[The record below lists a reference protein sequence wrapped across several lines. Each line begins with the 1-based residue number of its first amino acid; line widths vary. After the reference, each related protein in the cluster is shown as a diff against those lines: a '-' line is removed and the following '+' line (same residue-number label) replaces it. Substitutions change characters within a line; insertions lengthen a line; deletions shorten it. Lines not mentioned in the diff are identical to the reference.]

1 MTLRQLE
8 DKIEQPED
16 KDVHSAS
23 VQQIFHEQKLTK
35 SGEETRQLEQHQQQ
49 EVLIKHY
56 AEMDKKRWLIRFLI
70 IAAIGLVLST
80 KVYVL
85 IFKIDP
91 LTGLYGFFA
100 TFLIFSAFFF
110 SYTRYKDPVVHSQNT
125 AKLSDSSHGEH
136 QKQPFVSVII
146 AAKNDPV
153 ILKQGVYSILSSSYS
168 HIEIILVND
177 GSTDETGKVMD
188 LLFKENPDKIKVVQ
202 LSENI
207 GKRKAIYEGI
217 KQGKSRGEIILFM
230 DSDTFIDRMAIE
242 RLVTCFNDPDVGAVT
257 GMARP
262 LNRDENVLTRMQ
274 ETWYDGSFAIM
285 KGMEG
290 SFGSVTCCSGVLSA
304 YRREAIMPCM
314 DDWSNDK
321 FLGIEFRAGD
331 DRQLTSYVIG
341 GNKHYIDSGNRVWK
355 TRYCQ
360 SAIAY
365 SEVPSTMKKFII
377 QQIRW
382 KKSWIRTFIFTAPFY
397 YKNRSPIAAAIY
409 YLQMVLSFLGPIV
422 ATRNLILMPLEGHFA
437 APLVYLGG
445 LTFISLLFALEFR
458 IRYPNSGN
466 RWMYRILVTLLSINV
481 LSSLLY
487 YAALTIRRNKWGTR

>member
-1 MTLRQLE
+1 MTLRRELDNNNE
-8 DKIEQPED
+8 NL
-16 KDVHSAS
+16 KDRDVDSAS
-23 VQQIFHEQKLTK
+23 AIQQIIHKQ
-35 SGEETRQLEQHQQQ
+35 EEESRQLEQHQQQ
-49 EVLIKHY
+49 ELLIKHY
-56 AEMDKKRWLIRFLI
+56 TEIDKKRWLVRFLI
-70 IAAIGLVLST
+70 IVAVGLVLST

-91 LTGLYGFFA
+91 LTGLYGFIA

-110 SYTRYKDPVVHSQNT
+110 SYTRYRDPVIHSQYE
-125 AKLSDSSHGEH
+125 SQQ

-153 ILKQGVYSILSSSYS
+153 IIKQGVYSILSSSYS
-168 HIEIILVND
+168 KIEIILVND

-188 LLFKENPDKIKVVQ
+188 LLFKENLEKIKVVQ
-202 LSENI
+202 LSKNI

-217 KQGKSRGEIILFM
+217 KQGKPRGEIILFM
-230 DSDTFIDRMAIE
+230 DSDTFVDRMAIE
-242 RLVTCFNDPDVGAVT
+242 RLVTCFNDPNVGAVT

-262 LNRDENVLTRMQ
+262 SNRDENVLTKMQ

-304 YRREAIMPCM
+304 YRKEAIMPCL

-341 GNKHYIDSGNRVWK
+341 GNKHYIDSANRVWK

-365 SEVPSTMKKFII
+365 SEVPSTMKKFMI

-437 APLVYLGG
+437 APVMYLGG
-445 LTFISLLFALEFR
+445 LMFISLLFALEFR
-458 IRYPNSGN
+458 FRYPNSGN

>member
-1 MTLRQLE
+1 LTLRRELDNNNE
-8 DKIEQPED
+8 NL
-16 KDVHSAS
+16 KDRDVDSAS
-23 VQQIFHEQKLTK
+23 AIQQIIHKQ
-35 SGEETRQLEQHQQQ
+35 EEESRQLEQHQQQ
-49 EVLIKHY
+49 ELLIKHY
-56 AEMDKKRWLIRFLI
+56 TEIDKKRWLVRFLI
-70 IAAIGLVLST
+70 IVAVGLVLST

-91 LTGLYGFFA
+91 LTGLYGFIA

-110 SYTRYKDPVVHSQNT
+110 SYTRYRDPVIHSQYE
-125 AKLSDSSHGEH
+125 SQQ

-153 ILKQGVYSILSSSYS
+153 IIKQGVYSILSSSYS
-168 HIEIILVND
+168 KIEIILVND

-188 LLFKENPDKIKVVQ
+188 LLFKENLEKIKVVQ
-202 LSENI
+202 LSKNI

-217 KQGKSRGEIILFM
+217 KQGKPRGEIILFM
-230 DSDTFIDRMAIE
+230 DSDTFVDRMAIE
-242 RLVTCFNDPDVGAVT
+242 RLVTCFNDPNVGAVT

-262 LNRDENVLTRMQ
+262 SNRDENVLTKMQ

-304 YRREAIMPCM
+304 YRKEAIMPCL

-341 GNKHYIDSGNRVWK
+341 GNKHYIDSANRVWK

-365 SEVPSTMKKFII
+365 SEVPSTMKKFMI

-437 APLVYLGG
+437 APVMYLGG
-445 LTFISLLFALEFR
+445 LMFISLLFALEFR
-458 IRYPNSGN
+458 FRYPNSGN

>member
-1 MTLRQLE
+1 LSLRREL
-8 DKIEQPED
+8 DNKIEES
-16 KDVHSAS
+16 KDRDVNSAS
-23 VQQIFHEQKLTK
+23 AVQQIFHKQELKEHEQ
-35 SGEETRQLEQHQQQ
+35 TRQQENQQQ
-49 EVLIKHY
+49 EQQQKQLIKY
-56 AEMDKKRWLIRFLI
+56 YEELDKKRWLVRFLT
-70 IAAIGLVLST
+70 IAAVGLVLST
-80 KVYVL
+80 KVYLL

-110 SYTRYKDPVVHSQNT
+110 SYTRYKDPAIHSQYIANHNE
-125 AKLSDSSHGEH
+125 SS
-136 QKQPFVSVII
+136 QQQPFVSVII

-153 ILKQGVYSILSSSYS
+153 IIKQGVYSILNSSYS
-168 HIEIILVND
+168 KIEVILVND
-177 GSTDETGKVMD
+177 GSTDETGKVMN
-188 LLFKENPDKIKVVQ
+188 LLFKEKPEKIKVVQ
-202 LSENI
+202 LSKNI

-217 KQGKSRGEIILFM
+217 RQGKPLGEILVFM

-242 RLVTCFNDPDVGAVT
+242 KLVTCFNDPNVGAVT
-257 GMARP
+257 GTSIP
-262 LNRDENVLTRMQ
+262 LNRDENVLTKMQ
-274 ETWYDGSFAIM
+274 DTWYDGSFAIM

-304 YRREAIMPCM
+304 YRKEAIVPCL

-341 GNKHYIDSGNRVWK
+341 GNKHYIESANRVWK

-365 SEVPSTMKKFII
+365 SEVPSTLKKFII

-409 YLQMVLSFLGPIV
+409 YLQMALSFLGPIV
-422 ATRNLILMPLEGHFA
+422 AIRNLILMPLEGHFA
-437 APLVYLGG
+437 SPVVYLGG
-445 LTFISLLFALEFR
+445 LMFISLLFALEFR

-481 LSSLLY
+481 LNSLLY

>member
-1 MTLRQLE
+1 MTLRRELDNNNE
-8 DKIEQPED
+8 NL
-16 KDVHSAS
+16 KDRDVDSAS
-23 VQQIFHEQKLTK
+23 AIQQIIHKQ
-35 SGEETRQLEQHQQQ
+35 EEESRQLEQHQQQ
-49 EVLIKHY
+49 ELLIKHY
-56 AEMDKKRWLIRFLI
+56 TEIDKKRWLVRFLI
-70 IAAIGLVLST
+70 IVAVGLVLST

-91 LTGLYGFFA
+91 LTGLYGFIA

-110 SYTRYKDPVVHSQNT
+110 SYTRYRDPVIHSQYE
-125 AKLSDSSHGEH
+125 SQQ

-153 ILKQGVYSILSSSYS
+153 IIKQGVYSILSSSYS
-168 HIEIILVND
+168 KIEIILVND

-188 LLFKENPDKIKVVQ
+188 LLFKENLEKIKVVQ
-202 LSENI
+202 LSKNI

-217 KQGKSRGEIILFM
+217 KQGKPRGEIILFM
-230 DSDTFIDRMAIE
+230 DSDTFVDRMAIE
-242 RLVTCFNDPDVGAVT
+242 RLVTCFNDPNVGAVT

-262 LNRDENVLTRMQ
+262 SNRDENVLTKMQ

-304 YRREAIMPCM
+304 YRKEAIMPCL

-341 GNKHYIDSGNRVWK
+341 GNKHYIDSANRVWK

-365 SEVPSTMKKFII
+365 SEVPSTLKKFMI

-409 YLQMVLSFLGPIV
+409 LS
-422 ATRNLILMPLEGHFA
+422 LIH
-437 APLVYLGG
+437 
-445 LTFISLLFALEFR
+445 I
-458 IRYPNSGN
+458 
-466 RWMYRILVTLLSINV
+466 
-481 LSSLLY
+481 
-487 YAALTIRRNKWGTR
+487 

>member
-1 MTLRQLE
+1 MTLRQIE
-8 DKIEQPED
+8 EKIEEPEE
-16 KDVHSAS
+16 KDVYSAS
-23 VQQIFHEQKLTK
+23 PVQQIFYRNEQKKL
-35 SGEETRQLEQHQQQ
+35 EEARQQ
-49 EVLIKHY
+49 EQTQKELIKY
-56 AEMDKKRWLIRFLI
+56 YEEIDKKRWLVRFLI

-80 KVYVL
+80 KVYIL

-100 TFLIFSAFFF
+100 TFLIFAAFFF
-110 SYTRYKDPVVHSQNT
+110 SYTRYKDPALHPQSESQ
-125 AKLSDSSHGEH
+125 E
-136 QKQPFVSVII
+136 QQQQPFVSVII

-153 ILKQGVYSILSSSYS
+153 IIREGVSSILSSSYS
-168 HIEIILVND
+168 KIEIILVND
-177 GSTDETGKVMD
+177 GSTDETGRVMD
-188 LLFKENPDKIKVVQ
+188 QLFKEYPEKIKVVQ
-202 LSENI
+202 LSSNI

-217 KQGKSRGEIILFM
+217 KQGKPLGEIILFM

-242 RLVTCFNDPDVGAVT
+242 RLVSCFNDPNVGAVT
-257 GMARP
+257 GIARP
-262 LNRDENVLTRMQ
+262 LNRDENVLTKMQ

-304 YRREAIMPCM
+304 YRKEAIMPCLNQ
-314 DDWSNDK
+314 WSNDK
-321 FLGIEFRAGD
+321 FLGVEFRAGD

-341 GNKHYIDSGNRVWK
+341 GNEHYLGSGNKVWK
-355 TRYCQ
+355 ARFCQ
-360 SAIAY
+360 SALAY
-365 SEVPSTMKKFII
+365 SEVPSTMKKFLI

-422 ATRNLILMPLEGHFA
+422 AIRNLILMPIEGHYL
-437 APLVYLGG
+437 APVIYLGG
-445 LTFISLLFALEFR
+445 LMFISLLFALEFR
-458 IRYPNSGN
+458 FRYPKSGN

>member
-1 MTLRQLE
+1 M
-8 DKIEQPED
+8 
-16 KDVHSAS
+16 
-23 VQQIFHEQKLTK
+23 
-35 SGEETRQLEQHQQQ
+35 
-49 EVLIKHY
+49 
-56 AEMDKKRWLIRFLI
+56 
-70 IAAIGLVLST
+70 
-80 KVYVL
+80 
-85 IFKIDP
+85 
-91 LTGLYGFFA
+91 
-100 TFLIFSAFFF
+100 IFSAFFF
-110 SYTRYKDPVVHSQNT
+110 SYTRYKDPAIHSQYIANHNE
-125 AKLSDSSHGEH
+125 SS
-136 QKQPFVSVII
+136 QQQPFVSVII

-153 ILKQGVYSILSSSYS
+153 IIKQGVYSILNSSYS
-168 HIEIILVND
+168 KIEVILVND
-177 GSTDETGKVMD
+177 GSTDETGKVMN
-188 LLFKENPDKIKVVQ
+188 LLFKEKPEKIKVVQ
-202 LSENI
+202 LSKNI

-217 KQGKSRGEIILFM
+217 RQGKPLGEILVFM

-242 RLVTCFNDPDVGAVT
+242 KLVTCFNDPNVGAVT
-257 GMARP
+257 GTSIP
-262 LNRDENVLTRMQ
+262 LNRDENVLTKMQ
-274 ETWYDGSFAIM
+274 DTWYDGSFAIM

-304 YRREAIMPCM
+304 YRRDAIMPCL

-341 GNKHYIDSGNRVWK
+341 GNEHYIDSANKVWK

-422 ATRNLILMPLEGHFA
+422 AIRNLILMPLEGHFA
-437 APLVYLGG
+437 APVVYLAG
-445 LTFISLLFALEFR
+445 LMFI
-458 IRYPNSGN
+458 
-466 RWMYRILVTLLSINV
+466 
-481 LSSLLY
+481 
-487 YAALTIRRNKWGTR
+487 

>member
-1 MTLRQLE
+1 MTLRRELDNNNE
-8 DKIEQPED
+8 NL
-16 KDVHSAS
+16 KDRDVDSAS
-23 VQQIFHEQKLTK
+23 AIQQIIHKQ
-35 SGEETRQLEQHQQQ
+35 EEESRQLEQHQQQ
-49 EVLIKHY
+49 ELLIKHY
-56 AEMDKKRWLIRFLI
+56 TEIDKKRWLVRFLI
-70 IAAIGLVLST
+70 IVAVGLVLST

-91 LTGLYGFFA
+91 LTGLYGFIA

-110 SYTRYKDPVVHSQNT
+110 SYTRYRDPVIHSQYE
-125 AKLSDSSHGEH
+125 SQQ

-153 ILKQGVYSILSSSYS
+153 IIKQGVYSILSSSYS
-168 HIEIILVND
+168 KIEIILVND

-188 LLFKENPDKIKVVQ
+188 LLFKENLEKIKVVQ
-202 LSENI
+202 LSKNI

-217 KQGKSRGEIILFM
+217 KQGKPRGEIILFM
-230 DSDTFIDRMAIE
+230 DSDTFVDRMAIE
-242 RLVTCFNDPDVGAVT
+242 RLVTCFNDPNVGAVT

-262 LNRDENVLTRMQ
+262 SNRDENVLTKMQ

-304 YRREAIMPCM
+304 YRKEAIMPCL

-341 GNKHYIDSGNRVWK
+341 GNKHYIDSANRVWK

-365 SEVPSTMKKFII
+365 SEVPSTMKKFMI

-437 APLVYLGG
+437 APVMYLGG
-445 LTFISLLFALEFR
+445 LMFISLLFALEFR
-458 IRYPNSGN
+458 FRYPNSGN
-466 RWMYRILVTLLSINV
+466 RWMYRILVTLLGINV